1 MASQEGRLRY
11 TGNLRTLEADAIRM
25 GSLVLQMV
33 VISTRIAI
41 DDDDSLTAKV
51 IEWEAEVDGVER
63 DLVERVIVTLATE
76 SPVAGDLLLLTATLF
91 LVNELEKIAD
101 EATKL
106 ASRVQKL
113 HGEFPFEMKDLLQE
127 MSKLAQG
134 NLSDSLRL
142 YSQYSDAAA
151 RAIIAKDDDVDR
163 TFKTSRNLVLGMIQ
177 HDPQKT
183 RQLLRCLEI
192 FHALEHVSDRAA
204 DIARRLRNCYEPFV
218 KV

>member
-63 DLVERVIVTLATE
+63 DLVQRVIVTLATE

-142 YSQYSDAAA
+142 YSQYSAAA
-151 RAIIAKDDDVDR
+151 AQAIIAKDDHVDR
-163 TFKTSRNLVLGMIQ
+163 AFKTSRNLVLGMIM
-177 HDPQKT
+177 DAPQKT

-204 DIARRLRNCYEPFV
+204 DIARRLQNCYEPFV